1 MIGCKNS
8 RQRGVSARESAAGCI
23 FTRAALP
30 AALVLK
36 EDPVLLVS
44 VFLLFDV
51 KLTASSPFLCKV
63 LYTRIL
69 QPVRTEMDDQVMH
82 FEKIN

>member
-51 KLTASSPFLCKV
+51 LLHRFCVKF

-69 QPVRTEMDDQVMH
+69 QPVRIEMDDQVMH
-82 FEKIN
+82 FEKMH